1 MAARMYPQ
9 ANSGRMLRRAP
20 AAIGRWSRDMRA
32 PALRLTPPPAPELE
46 KTAPIPIVAPAI
58 TQTNGTAL
66 ATQRSNT
73 IADLFAPHPSPV
85 IQLRVVQARSAMP
98 FLGRESACPYLECRS
113 SGRRCLSAD
122 PAQVSL
128 ERQVRHCLSAD
139 HRQCKYYR
147 KARGLPA
154 VPPNHAAMFTVAAVV
169 LLVIAAYAT
178 L

>member
-1 MAARMYPQ
+1 
-9 ANSGRMLRRAP
+9 
-20 AAIGRWSRDMRA
+20 MRA
-32 PALRLTPPPAPELE
+32 PALRLAPAPAPELE

-58 TQTNGTAL
+58 TQTNA
-66 ATQRSNT
+66 ASSVVQRPD
-73 IADLFAPHPSPV
+73 IAADLFAPRPSPV
-85 IQLRVVQARSAMP
+85 IQLHVVQARAAMP

-122 PAQVSL
+122 PATVSL
-128 ERQVRHCLSAD
+128 ERQVRHCLSDD